1 MKVLR
6 MMMSSGRTENPN
18 KETKGGEFVK
28 EKNDE
33 LYMKREYFIQL
44 KDGMELFVEHYDSNK
59 EDTVLFVHGG
69 PGESC
74 VSFSYFAALASQYV
88 NVVMLDQR
96 GVMRSKEERRPELLT
111 VQQLVDDFEEVR
123 KQLHIDKWY
132 ILGHSFGGYVAMRYV
147 LCYPQ
152 SIKGVIYENPCF
164 NIEHSLSTI
173 IEKYIEYYDK
183 IGEEAKKQKVQKLLD
198 LNDIVEKFD
207 GIISLP
213 DIDRK
218 RVFKSEAITL
228 KCREFFDQ
236 SLITPD
242 AIRKCLHHY
251 NVIKYDETLCIEYL
265 HKLKDINCSSLLI
278 QGEMDPMLPLS
289 DKEEWLNNPRSSAV
303 IVDETGH
310 YVHSDAPET
319 MVDILNEYIC
329 KNSSEEV

>member
-1 MKVLR
+1 MGKDVDMHMK
-6 MMMSSGRTENPN
+6 
-18 KETKGGEFVK
+18 KECFV
-28 EKNDE
+28 
-33 LYMKREYFIQL
+33 QL
-44 KDGMELFVEHYDSNK
+44 DDGMELFLEYYDSKK

-74 VSFSYFAALASQYV
+74 MSFSYFAALASKYF

-96 GVMRSKEERRPELLT
+96 GVMRSQDEQRSELLT

-132 ILGHSFGGYVAMRYV
+132 ILGHSFGGYIAMRYV

-152 SIKGVIYENPCF
+152 SINGVIYENPCF
-164 NIEHSLSTI
+164 HIEHSLSAI

-183 IGEEAKKQKVQKLLD
+183 IGEEEKKQKVQKLLN
-198 LNDIVEKFD
+198 LNDIVGKFD

-218 RVFKSEAITL
+218 RVFKSEAITS

-236 SLITPD
+236 SLITPN

-265 HKLKDINCSSLLI
+265 SKLKDINCSSLLI

-289 DKEEWLNNPRSSAV
+289 DKEEWLENPRSSLV
-303 IVDETGH
+303 IVNGTGH
-310 YVHSDAPET
+310 YIHSDAPEA
-319 MVDILNEYIC
+319 MGDILNEFIC
-329 KNSSEEV
+329 KNSCEEV